1 MVAQRTAIIIGAG
14 PAGLTAAL
22 ELIRQTDVRPI
33 VVESS
38 DAVGGISRTVNFKG
52 YRMDIGGHRFF
63 SKSDWVMDW
72 WQRIL
77 PLEATAVGRQA
88 IISYRN
94 SQRSVEVPSVDD
106 RGGDGDK
113 VMLLRSRLSR
123 IYFLRKFFDYP
134 LKFGYRTVANL
145 GPLRFASICAS
156 YAWSTLFPRRPERS
170 LEDFFVNRFGGE
182 LYRTFFKSYTEKVWG
197 VPCDQISAEFGAQRV
212 KGLSL
217 TKAVVHTLMRR
228 RRSVHRNVGARST
241 SLIERFLYPKFGPG
255 QLWEEVA
262 TQVQNGGGEVR
273 LRHHAER
280 LRMTHDGVNGNHDS

>member
-33 VVESS
+33 VIEAS
-38 DAVGGISRTVNFKG
+38 DTVGGISRTVNFNG

-72 WQRIL
+72 WLQIL
-77 PLEATAVGRQA
+77 PLEQTAAGRQA
-88 IISYRN
+88 TISYR
-94 SQRSVEVPSVDD
+94 SQHRTLAVPPVPA
-106 RGGDGDK
+106 GHVDGDK

-134 LKFGYRTVANL
+134 LKFGVTTVANL
-145 GPLRFASICAS
+145 GPLRFARICAS
-156 YAWSTLFPRRPERS
+156 YAWAALFPRRPELS

-197 VPCDQISAEFGAQRV
+197 VPCEHISAEFGAQRI

-217 TKAVVHTLMRR
+217 TKAVLHTLMKAAPTKAPQSRKH
-228 RRSVHRNVGARST
+228 VQT

-255 QLWEEVA
+255 QLWE
-262 TQVQNGGGEVR
+262 
-273 LRHHAER
+273 
-280 LRMTHDGVNGNHDS
+280 